1 MRTVVSASVK
11 RPGAARLSLPWE
23 PLRAPT
29 HWTEALLRPRSF
41 PLALLLATACGG
53 DARDEGQSTGLTAPA
68 TGAEDPGTSGG
79 PETSDESGDAPAGS
93 SGDETGQTSGAESS
107 TGGDL
112 GDPDYSNIARLQVPA
127 SWATGPGNTWTY
139 DFTADLP
146 PDYEIAREFYVE
158 HPDDYDFLVVYT
170 EGEFDEFFAHAVG
183 VQENISG
190 IRFGA
195 EPMWSQAE
203 AAGSAGR
210 LQQVSLMNSPSL
222 YPDPGAADILIHET
236 VHRWSA
242 FLGLQGAPS
251 LLGPAGGHWNIHLS
265 TGGPS
270 ATGYGELIDTGGGS
284 FRFDVIYPLQIS
296 PLELYVAGLIPAAE
310 VPPLFYVANA
320 TGYDPAVNP
329 WGETLGPTSYG
340 EDATFTGDRV
350 DFTIDDIIA
359 SNGPRLPA
367 FGDAPTHFRFAFALV
382 CADVTACDENDLA
395 IVEQQRVAFASQ
407 FPAATGQLASIE
419 TEL

>member
-1 MRTVVSASVK
+1 MQSA
-11 RPGAARLSLPWE
+11 
-23 PLRAPT
+23 
-29 HWTEALLRPRSF
+29 
-41 PLALLLATACGG
+41 
-53 DARDEGQSTGLTAPA
+53 GLTSPV
-68 TGAEDPGTSGG
+68 TGAEDAGTSEE
-79 PETSDESGDAPAGS
+79 PEDTDGDDDTDGGS
-93 SGDETGQTSGAESS
+93 SGGDTADQTSAAETS
-107 TGGDL
+107 TGGDT
-112 GDPDYSNIARLQVPA
+112 GASEYSNIARLQVPA
-127 SWATGPGNTWTY
+127 AWATGPGNTWTY
-139 DFTADLP
+139 DFDAELP
-146 PDYEIAREFYVE
+146 PDYEIAREFYVA

-190 IRFGA
+190 IRYGE
-195 EPMWSQAE
+195 EPSWSQTD

-210 LQQVSLMNSPSL
+210 LQQVNLMNAPSL
-222 YPDPGAADILIHET
+222 YPDPAAADILIHET

-242 FLGLQGAPS
+242 FLGLQSAPS
-251 LLGPAGGHWNIHLS
+251 PGALLGPAGGHWNIHLS

-296 PLELYVAGLIPAAE
+296 PLELYVAGLIPASE

-320 TGYDPAVNP
+320 TGYDPAVNA
-329 WGETLGPTSYG
+329 WGETLGATSYG

-367 FGDAPTHFRFAFALV
+367 FGDAQTHFRFAFALV
-382 CADVTACDENDLA
+382 CADVAACDEGDLA
-395 IVEQQRVAFASQ
+395 IVEQQRQAFAVQ
-407 FPAATGQLASIE
+407 FPAATGQRASIE